1 MKKLLGVF
9 LKKNCKKEIKE
20 NSEQKTCLN
29 KKAIN
34 CMSNGKSLIINL
46 EVGLIKKT
54 SYKNELLNIVN
65 KY

>member
-1 MKKLLGVF
+1 
-9 LKKNCKKEIKE
+9 
-20 NSEQKTCLN
+20 
-29 KKAIN
+29 
-34 CMSNGKSLIINL
+34 MSNGKSLIINL